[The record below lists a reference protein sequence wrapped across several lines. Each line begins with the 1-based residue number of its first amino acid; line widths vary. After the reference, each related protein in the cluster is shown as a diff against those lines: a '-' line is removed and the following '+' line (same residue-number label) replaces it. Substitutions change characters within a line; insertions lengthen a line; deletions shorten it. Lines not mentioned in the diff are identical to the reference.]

1 MFVHTRLKNRFGIA
15 SLLERSG
22 QLSKATI
29 VFSPRTRSF
38 EKFDNEI
45 NRGRMFKDV
54 VKKELIK

>member
-1 MFVHTRLKNRFGIA
+1 MFVPPRLKNRFGIA

-22 QLSKATI
+22 QLSKAAI